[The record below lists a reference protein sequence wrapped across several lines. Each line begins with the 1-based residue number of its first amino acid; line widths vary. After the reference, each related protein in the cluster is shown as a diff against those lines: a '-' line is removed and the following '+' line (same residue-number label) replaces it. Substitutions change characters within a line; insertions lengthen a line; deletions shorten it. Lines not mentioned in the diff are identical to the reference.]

1 MPKILKALMVC
12 SLLIAGAV
20 APAAAAELSQS
31 QAVTAHG
38 VHTNGTTE
46 GHTP

>member
-1 MPKILKALMVC
+1 MPRILKALVVC
-12 SLLIAGAV
+12 SLLIGAAV
-20 APAAAAELSQS
+20 APAVAAEEPQTT
-31 QAVTAHG
+31 TAHG